1 MTNTRNFFDFAGSFF
16 IPSKRNIKTRND
28 ESAGSLRD
36 ILGQMN
42 ELMNFALSVAGP
54 LSGTRKGES
63 DIVKD
68 SFVCPTYKCSDQIE
82 PGCRQSVYYV
92 IQGQRCMGCDV
103 DICKVER
110 RRENAGKLSSSRSKL
125 NVDGISEKPISG
137 NSIGFEKRWLYPR
150 NRQQERWDQPNSLF
164 PVLTVPDVDRLPPG
178 SENSWITGSLF

>member
-1 MTNTRNFFDFAGSFF
+1 MNNFVFAGSFF
-16 IPSKRNIKTRND
+16 ISSKRNIKPRND
-28 ESAGSLRD
+28 EGTGSLSD

-54 LSGTRKGES
+54 LSGTRKSQS

-68 SFVCPTYKCSDQIE
+68 SFVCPSYKCSDQIE

-110 RRENAGKLSSSRSKL
+110 RRENAGKLLRNRSKL
-125 NVDGISEKPISG
+125 NVDGTIDKPISV
-137 NSIGFEKRWLYPR
+137 NSIGFEKRWLFPR